1 MEPVQIEVHRLH
13 VVTIRHD
20 MSATEFL
27 HWNRKKYVRTYVYYN
42 LFKSM
47 YVRTYV
53 RSLSKN
59 VRASRWFYSISV
71 RTYVPKIQQYGTCVE
86 MLTPRRQI

>member
-1 MEPVQIEVHRLH
+1 
-13 VVTIRHD
+13 

-27 HWNRKKYVRTYVYYN
+27 HWKEKKRMLSN

-47 YVRTYV
+47 YVQPYV
-53 RSLSKN
+53 RSLPKN
-59 VRASRWFYSISV
+59 VRASRWFYFICV
-71 RTYVPKIQQYGTCVE
+71 RTYVPKIQQYGTFVE